1 MTEIVKPTD
10 ITGINKMQPE
20 EINAFNEQVMQAD
33 SVLSNVTDELSDLS
47 QSLYSLNET
56 HEKYTKVSKHVK
68 SQMRNLLG
76 KL

>member
-1 MTEIVKPTD
+1 MADIVKPTD
-10 ITGINKMQPE
+10 VTGINKMKPE

-33 SVLSNVTDELSDLS
+33 SVLLNVTDELSDLS
-47 QSLYSLNET
+47 QSLYNLSET
-56 HEKYTKVSKHVK
+56 HEKYSKVSKHVK

>member
-1 MTEIVKPTD
+1 MADIIKPTD
-10 ITGINKMQPE
+10 VIGINKMKPE

-33 SVLSNVTDELSDLS
+33 SVLLNVTDELTDLS
-47 QSLYSLNET
+47 QSLYNLSET
-56 HEKYTKVSKHVK
+56 HEKYNKVSKHVK

>member
-1 MTEIVKPTD
+1 MTD
-10 ITGINKMQPE
+10 IIKPADVTGINKMQPE

-47 QSLYSLNET
+47 QSLYNLNET
-56 HEKYTKVSKHVK
+56 HEKYSKVAKHVK